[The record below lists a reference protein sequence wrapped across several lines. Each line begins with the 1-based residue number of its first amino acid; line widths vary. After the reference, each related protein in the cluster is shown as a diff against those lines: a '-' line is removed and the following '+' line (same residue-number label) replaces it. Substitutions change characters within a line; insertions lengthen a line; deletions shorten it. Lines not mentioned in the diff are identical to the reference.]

1 MADIIR
7 TYNLT
12 KRFGEKIAL
21 NSLCISLEPNH
32 IYGLIG
38 PEGAGKTTLIRLLA
52 GLYRPSEGSISLFGE
67 KNPAGLSRA
76 RKRIGFLVEDPIAEE
91 RFSVRQN
98 LEMQAML
105 SGRTSK
111 AKLKA
116 LRHQLGLTE
125 RETGHRRYRDCAVWE
140 RKRYGL
146 AAALIGEPELLI
158 LDEPMNGLDPEG
170 CQLAVGL
177 LKELN
182 HEKGVTML
190 ITASFPGELYGLATD
205 YFLLNEGH
213 LLRSMTASDLEQQ
226 LEAADPEELEELL
239 QLRMEGR

>member
-1 MADIIR
+1 MVDIIR

-67 KNPAGLSRA
+67 KNPAGLNRA

-111 AKLKA
+111 AKLKE
-116 LRHQLGLTE
+116 LRHQLGF
-125 RETGHRRYRDCAVWE
+125 RDCSVWE
-140 RKRYGL
+140 QKRYGL
-146 AAALIGEPELLI
+146 AAALLGEPELLV
-158 LDEPMNGLDPEG
+158 LDEPLNGLDPEG
-170 CQLAVGL
+170 CQLAAKL
-177 LKELN
+177 LMEMNRKN
-182 HEKGVTML
+182 GVTML
-190 ITASFPGELYGLATD
+190 ISACFPRELFGFATD
-205 YFLLNEGH
+205 YLFLNEGR
-213 LLRSMTASDLEQQ
+213 LMGSMSASELEQK
-226 LEAADPEELEELL
+226 LESASPEELELEFL
-239 QLRMEGR
+239 QPRMEKRGDS